1 MKKVIYFLIFSLF
14 IFFLIRLEKS
24 TIKSKRQPNIVFI
37 LADDQQR
44 DEFNFLPEGKNQDGS
59 NKNLSPTIDKL
70 ASEGVVLRGLHCP
83 SPLCVPSR
91 FSYLTGLY
99 ASRATNTWMQHLH
112 RIHKK
117 TFVAQETEITTETPT
132 FAKHLKALGYVT
144 GFYGKNHSIEQRE
157 WTKLP
162 ADADVSTED
171 SKKHLK
177 NQHTN

>member
-14 IFFLIRLEKS
+14 IFFLIRHEKS

-70 ASEGVVLRGLHCP
+70 ASEGVILRGLHCP

-99 ASRATNTWMQHLH
+99 ASRATNIVCTIGPSCSDVDTIVRMLDAGMN
-112 RIHKK
+112 
-117 TFVAQETEITTETPT
+117 VARLN
-132 FAKHLKALGYVT
+132 FSHG
-144 GFYGKNHSIEQRE
+144 NHEE
-157 WTKLP
+157 
-162 ADADVSTED
+162 
-171 SKKHLK
+171 
-177 NQHTN
+177 